1 MPLPNG
7 FPLLVDPDFRDGGI
21 AVFRGTAASGVVSKV
36 GGLCTCG
43 DFSTGVASVTFPK
56 CKKAMQLSGES
67 NTDNASS
74 TSRHRMKLT
83 AIDAEAG
90 TATLRSID
98 ENNGATENPADGTI
112 YFSLL
117 LSW

>member
-21 AVFRGTAASGVVSKV
+21 AVWRGTVASGVVTKL
-36 GGLCTCG
+36 GGLCTLS
-43 DFSTGVASVTFPK
+43 DFTTGAATGTFPK
-56 CKKAMQLSGES
+56 CKKAVQVFGES

-74 TSRHRMKLT
+74 TSRHKIKLT
-83 AIDAEAG
+83 AIDAGAG
-90 TATLRSID
+90 TCTVRCVD

-112 YFSLL
+112 YFGLL

>member
-7 FPLLVDPDFRDGGI
+7 FPLFVDPDFRDGGI
-21 AVFRGTAASGVVSKV
+21 AVWRGTVASGAVTKA
-36 GGLCTCG
+36 GGLCTLT
-43 DFSTGVASVTFPK
+43 DFTTGAGTGTMPK
-56 CKKAMQLSGES
+56 CKKAVQLFGES

-74 TSRHRMKLT
+74 TSRHKIKLT
-83 AIDAEAG
+83 DINATAG
-90 TATLRSID
+90 TFTVRCVD

-112 YFSLL
+112 YFGLL

>member
-7 FPLLVDPDFRDGGI
+7 FPLLVDPYFKDGGV
-21 AVFRGTAASGVVSKV
+21 AVFVGTSASGTVTKV

-43 DFSTGVASVTFPK
+43 NFSTGVASVTFPK
-56 CKKAMQLSGES
+56 CKKAVQVGGES
-67 NTDNASS
+67 NTDNSSS

-83 AIDAEAG
+83 AINAEAG